1 MGKKK
6 SSPRLSEA
14 QLYRPGM
21 DSASNRAMQGDEQDL
36 ADEYQ
41 YVVADLKRIGFL
53 ALVMLALLVVLAFV
67 LV

>member
-14 QLYRPGM
+14 QLYRPG
-21 DSASNRAMQGDEQDL
+21 SNAVKNNAVGEDEQDL